1 MTYYVAYGCD
11 VYKVTNG
18 GQTYQLWRTFK
29 TERGAQG
36 WVARHS

>member
-1 MTYYVAYGCD
+1 MRYVACGCD

-18 GQTYQLWRTFK
+18 GQTWQLVKTFK
-29 TERGAQG
+29 TPKGAEG